1 MIKQPYKFIG
11 IKFSEADARLVKEV
25 ATDRGEN
32 VSSFIRLAV
41 RKELARLSFF
51 TDLEKRA
58 LGIKPDGININVEGD
73 HESIKF

>member
-1 MIKQPYKFIG
+1 MVKRNKFIG
-11 IKFSEADARLVKEV
+11 VKFSEEDARLMKEV

-51 TDLEKRA
+51 TGMERKA
-58 LGIKPDGININVEGD
+58 LGIKIEGVANKEGIE
-73 HESIKF
+73 